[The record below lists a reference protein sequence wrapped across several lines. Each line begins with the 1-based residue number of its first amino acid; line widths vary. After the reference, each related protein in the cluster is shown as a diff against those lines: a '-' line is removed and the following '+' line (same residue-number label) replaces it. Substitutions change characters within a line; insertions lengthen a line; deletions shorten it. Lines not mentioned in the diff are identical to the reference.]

1 MLRSPNHERIMSK
14 SCCPPA
20 TDRAR
25 TTEFDADDLAR
36 MCKALSHP
44 ARVQLLR
51 HLIDHGECYFGNL
64 ADVLPLAP
72 STISQHVTILKEAGL
87 ICGSA
92 DEQRVCYCINPE
104 RLALLKQ
111 LVGNL

>member
-1 MLRSPNHERIMSK
+1 MNPMTK
-14 SCCPPA
+14 SCCASGPSNEPSVEI
-20 TDRAR
+20 DI
-25 TTEFDADDLAR
+25 DDLAR

-51 HLIDHGECYFGNL
+51 HLIDYGECYFGSL

-87 ICGSA
+87 IEGSS
-92 DEQRVCYCINPE
+92 DVQRVCYCVNQD
-104 RLALLKQ
+104 RLRQFKSMVDAI
-111 LVGNL
+111 